1 VDDDEVKEA
10 VHESFVINEKNFYS
24 GIKKLEDRWAPWIE
38 KKGDYIEKRLSS
50 NVCKMNTDFKKVWKL
65 FEVPL

>member
-10 VHESFVINEKNFYS
+10 VRESFVIKQKHFYS

-38 KKGDYIEKRLSS
+38 KKGDYIEK
-50 NVCKMNTDFKKVWKL
+50 
-65 FEVPL
+65 